1 MGGRGRSRTQ
11 RKHFAQSRE
20 NNWKYTKNGS
30 DHQQNATP
38 DNNNNN
44 NIETSNPTW
53 KPFTT
58 QNLAFEEYY
67 KEQEIVRPEEWNTF
81 MDCLRSELPA
91 AFRIN
96 SSSQCYL
103 EIQAK
108 LENDFMK
115 SLQEEGT
122 DGSEVVAIRSLPWYP
137 ENLAW
142 QSTFSRKQLRKNEIL
157 KRFHEFLK
165 LQNEIGNITRQEAV
179 SMVPPLFLDV
189 RPDDFI
195 LDMCAAPGSKTFQ
208 LLEMIH
214 HSAEPGS
221 LPGGMVL
228 ANDVDVQRCNL
239 LIHQTKRMSTA
250 NLIVTNHEAQ
260 HFPSCH
266 LDRSHAKGSEPR
278 EAKELDIDQL
288 LFDRVLCDVPCSGDG
303 TLRKAP
309 DIWRRWNAGM
319 GNGLHGLQVQIA
331 MRGMSLL
338 KVGGRMVYS
347 TCSMNPIENEAVV
360 VEILRRCGGSVE
372 LVDVSSELPQ
382 LVRRPGLKKWK
393 YGCGIRVKSN
403 SDTIRL
409 YLEWAYPFNERTKI
423 HQMRAIDS
431 TPSPESS
438 PPIFSH
444 YHRKIQAENI
454 SGDNPVQ
461 DKGMWL
467 TSYNEVCDSRRAA
480 VVPGMFPSGKG
491 YVDAQLPY
499 TGSNCNSQNG
509 NGMLQ
514 DPTIPTT
521 ILDEE
526 ASTLPLER
534 CMRIVPHDQNSG
546 AFFIAVFHKLSPLP
560 VIQKKPCCHPGKTTS
575 RGNFQAQ
582 SFTEVKD
589 ITADEVE
596 QVDSVGNQLSE
607 ATMDD
612 ADILENG
619 EDEVPLD
626 TDTDPSEIIE
636 EKRPEQIEPSRDGG
650 KRKLQLQGRWRG
662 IDPILFYREEEVVG
676 QIKAFYGIKESF
688 PFKGHLIVRNS
699 DINHVKRVY
708 YVSKS
713 VKEVLELNFLAG
725 EQLKIAAVGLKM
737 FERQKDVS
745 AQCVFRITSEGFPLL
760 LPHITKQIV
769 YASPVDFK
777 HLLQYKSIKFG
788 DFVDAEFREKA
799 SKLQFG
805 CCAVILNKDNKTL
818 SEPQV
823 DASTIAIGCW
833 RGRNSITVMVI
844 ALDIEELLER
854 MLMYLEEDSNSLLL
868 ENKPLIAAEADKIV
882 KAD

>member
-20 NNWKYTKNGS
+20 NNWKYTNNDS
-30 DHQQNATP
+30 EHQQNRENT
-38 DNNNNN
+38 N
-44 NIETSNPTW
+44 STW
-53 KPFTT
+53 KSFVT
-58 QNLAFEEYY
+58 QNLAFEQYY
-67 KEQEIVRPEEWNTF
+67 KEQGIVPPEEWGTF
-81 MDCLRSELPA
+81 MDCLQSELPA

-122 DGSEVVAIRSLPWYP
+122 DGSEVVAIKPLPWYP

-142 QSTFSRKQLRKNEIL
+142 QSAFSRKQLRKNKIL
-157 KRFHEFLK
+157 ERFHEFLK

-179 SMVPPLFLDV
+179 SMVPPLFLNV

-221 LPGGMVL
+221 VPGGMVL

-266 LDRSHAKGSEPR
+266 LNRSYAKGSEPR
-278 EAKELDIDQL
+278 ETKELDIDQL

-360 VEILRRCGGSVE
+360 AEILRRCGSSVE
-372 LVDVSSELPQ
+372 LVDVSIELPQ
-382 LVRRPGLKKWK
+382 LARRPGLKRWK
-393 YGCGIRVKSN
+393 
-403 SDTIRL
+403 
-409 YLEWAYPFNERTKI
+409 
-423 HQMRAIDS
+423 
-431 TPSPESS
+431 
-438 PPIFSH
+438 
-444 YHRKIQAENI
+444 
-454 SGDNPVQ
+454 VQ

-467 TSYNEVCDSRRAA
+467 TSFSEVHDSRRAA
-480 VVPGMFPSGKG
+480 VVPGMFPSGIG
-491 YVDAQLPY
+491 YVDAPGHGDGARRSHLPDN
-499 TGSNCNSQNG
+499 GSNDDSQNG
-509 NGMLQ
+509 IGMVQ
-514 DPTIPTT
+514 DPATPTT
-521 ILDEE
+521 ILAEE

-534 CMRIVPHDQNSG
+534 CVRIVPHDQNSG

-560 VIQKKPCCHPGKTTS
+560 VIQKKPCWPGKMTS
-575 RGNFQAQ
+575 TGNFQSQ
-582 SFTEVKD
+582 SFPKVKD
-589 ITADEVE
+589 INADEVE

-619 EDEVPLD
+619 KDEAPLD
-626 TDTDPSEIIE
+626 ADCTKILD
-636 EKRPEQIEPSRDGG
+636 EKRLQFEPSSDGRAG
-650 KRKLQLQGRWRG
+650 PELVRGRGKLQTQGRWRG
-662 IDPILFYREEEVVG
+662 VDPILFYGDEAAVG

-699 DINHVKRVY
+699 DISHVKRVY

-745 AQCVFRITSEGFPLL
+745 AQCVFRITSEGLPLL

-777 HLLQYKSIKFG
+777 DLLQYKSIKFG
-788 DFVDAEFREKA
+788 DFGDSEFREKA

-823 DASTIAIGCW
+823 DASTISIGCW
-833 RGRNSITVMVI
+833 RGRNSVTVMVI
-844 ALDIEELLER
+844 ELDIQELLER
-854 MLMYLEEDSNSLLL
+854 ILMYLVEDSDSSLL
-868 ENKPLIAAEADKIV
+868 ENKSLITAEADKIV

>member
-20 NNWKYTKNGS
+20 NNWKYSINGS
-30 DHQQNATP
+30 EHQQNATA
-38 DNNNNN
+38 DSNNRGN
-44 NIETSNPTW
+44 SNHTW
-53 KPFTT
+53 KPFVT
-58 QNLAFEEYY
+58 QNLAFEQYY
-67 KEQEIVRPEEWNTF
+67 KEQGIVPAEEWNTF

-122 DGSEVVAIRSLPWYP
+122 DGSEVVAIRPLPWYP

-142 QSTFSRKQLRKNEIL
+142 QSTFSRKQLRKNKKLE
-157 KRFHEFLK
+157 RFHEFLK

-266 LDRSHAKGSEPR
+266 LDRTYAKGSEPR

-309 DIWRRWNAGM
+309 DIWRRWNAGT

-360 VEILRRCGGSVE
+360 AEILRRCGISVE

-393 YGCGIRVKSN
+393 
-403 SDTIRL
+403 
-409 YLEWAYPFNERTKI
+409 
-423 HQMRAIDS
+423 
-431 TPSPESS
+431 
-438 PPIFSH
+438 
-444 YHRKIQAENI
+444 
-454 SGDNPVQ
+454 VQ
-461 DKGMWL
+461 DKGLWL
-467 TSYNEVCDSRRAA
+467 TSYNEVSDSRRAA
-480 VVPGMFPSGKG
+480 VVPAMFPSGEG
-491 YVDAQLPY
+491 YVGVTGHGDDARRSQLPDN
-499 TGSNCNSQNG
+499 GSNGNSQNG
-509 NGMLQ
+509 IEAVQ
-514 DPTIPTT
+514 DPATPTT
-521 ILDEE
+521 ILDGE
-526 ASTLPLER
+526 ASILPLER

-546 AFFIAVFHKLSPLP
+546 AFFIAVFRKLSPLP
-560 VIQKKPCCHPGKTTS
+560 VVQKKPCCQAGKTTS
-575 RGNFQAQ
+575 TSNFLAQ
-582 SFTEVKD
+582 SFPKV
-589 ITADEVE
+589 
-596 QVDSVGNQLSE
+596 N
-607 ATMDD
+607 D

-619 EDEVPLD
+619 QDKAPLNI
-626 TDTDPSEIIE
+626 DPSEIVE
-636 EKRPEQIEPSRDGG
+636 EKRPEKIRPSSDGRAG
-650 KRKLQLQGRWRG
+650 PELFTGRRKLQMQGKWRG
-662 IDPILFYREEEVVG
+662 IDPILFYRAEAAVG
-676 QIKAFYGIKESF
+676 QIKDFYGIKESF

-699 DINHVKRVY
+699 DMNHVKRVY

-745 AQCVFRITSEGFPLL
+745 AQCVFRITSEGLPLL
-760 LPHITKQIV
+760 LPYITKQIV

-777 HLLQYKSIKFG
+777 HILQYKSVKFG

-844 ALDIEELLER
+844 ALDCQELLER
-854 MLMYLEEDSNSLLL
+854 MLMYLEEDSDSLLL
-868 ENKPLIAAEADKIV
+868 ENKPLIVAEAAKLL

>member
-1 MGGRGRSRTQ
+1 MPQRDNFAWAAMVSAHVNAGDLSSARSLFDGMPEKITAACNAMINGFSNSESDFSAFKFAAAMGGRGRSRTQ

-38 DNNNNN
+38 DNNN

-122 DGSEVVAIRSLPWYP
+122 DGSEVVAIRPLPWYP

-393 YGCGIRVKSN
+393 
-403 SDTIRL
+403 
-409 YLEWAYPFNERTKI
+409 
-423 HQMRAIDS
+423 
-431 TPSPESS
+431 
-438 PPIFSH
+438 
-444 YHRKIQAENI
+444 
-454 SGDNPVQ
+454 VQ

-467 TSYNEVCDSRRAA
+467 TSYNEVYDSRRAA

-509 NGMLQ
+509 NGMVQ
-514 DPTIPTT
+514 DHTIPTT

-636 EKRPEQIEPSRDGG
+636 EKRPEQIEPSRDEG

-868 ENKPLIAAEADKIV
+868 ENKPLIAAEADKVV
-882 KAD
+882 KSD

>member
-20 NNWKYTKNGS
+20 NNWKYSKNDS
-30 DHQQNATP
+30 EQQENATA

-44 NIETSNPTW
+44 NRENSKPTW
-53 KPFTT
+53 KPFVT

-67 KEQEIVRPEEWNTF
+67 KEQGIVPPEEWNTF

-122 DGSEVVAIRSLPWYP
+122 DGSEVVAIRPLPWYP

-142 QSTFSRKQLRKNEIL
+142 QSTFSRKQLRKNKIL
-157 KRFHEFLK
+157 ERFHKFLK

-266 LDRSHAKGSEPR
+266 LIRTYGKGYEPR
-278 EAKELDIDQL
+278 EVKELDIDQL

-309 DIWRRWNAGM
+309 DIWRRWNVGM

-347 TCSMNPIENEAVV
+347 TCSMNPTENEAVV
-360 VEILRRCGGSVE
+360 AEILRRCGGSVE

-393 YGCGIRVKSN
+393 
-403 SDTIRL
+403 
-409 YLEWAYPFNERTKI
+409 
-423 HQMRAIDS
+423 
-431 TPSPESS
+431 
-438 PPIFSH
+438 
-444 YHRKIQAENI
+444 
-454 SGDNPVQ
+454 VQ
-461 DKGMWL
+461 DKGVWL
-467 TSYNEVCDSRRAA
+467 TSYNEICDSRRAA

-491 YVDAQLPY
+491 YVDAPGRQLPDN
-499 TGSNCNSQNG
+499 GSNGNSQNG
-509 NGMLQ
+509 IRMVQ
-514 DPTIPTT
+514 DSANPTT

-526 ASTLPLER
+526 VSTLPLER
-534 CMRIVPHDQNSG
+534 CIRIVPHDQNSG
-546 AFFIAVFHKLSPLP
+546 AFFIAVFHKLSPSP
-560 VIQKKPCCHPGKTTS
+560 VTQKKHCYQPGNTTS
-575 RGNFQAQ
+575 AGNFQAQ
-582 SFTEVKD
+582 SLPKVKD
-589 ITADEVE
+589 INADEVE

-607 ATMDD
+607 ATMGD
-612 ADILENG
+612 ADILKNGNG
-619 EDEVPLD
+619 EATP
-626 TDTDPSEIIE
+626 DTDPSKIVEG
-636 EKRPEQIEPSRDGG
+636 KRPEQTKPSSDGG
-650 KRKLQLQGRWRG
+650 AGPELVTGRRRIQMQGRWRG
-662 IDPILFYREEEVVG
+662 IDPIIFYREEAAVG

-688 PFKGHLIVRNS
+688 PFKGHLIVRNT

-745 AQCVFRITSEGFPLL
+745 TQCVFRITSEGLPLL

-777 HLLQYKSIKFG
+777 LLLQYKSIKFG

-844 ALDIEELLER
+844 ALDCQELLER
-854 MLMYLEEDSNSLLL
+854 MLMYLEEDSESFLL

>member
-1 MGGRGRSRTQ
+1 MCGRTSTTNQISELDIFVLR
-11 RKHFAQSRE
+11 
-20 NNWKYTKNGS
+20 GS
-30 DHQQNATP
+30 VSLYQEVINEDGHEDLQIRRGNEKTFPTLSLMARDVLNIQASSIVSESSFSAARYQIGDHRHSLA
-38 DNNNNN
+38 
-44 NIETSNPTW
+44 ETTW
-53 KPFTT
+53 KLRYYSRDWIRAERRRCGQPEI
-58 QNLAFEEYY
+58 NEE
-67 KEQEIVRPEEWNTF
+67 
-81 MDCLRSELPA
+81 DD
-91 AFRIN
+91 
-96 SSSQCYL
+96 
-103 EIQAK
+103 
-108 LENDFMK
+108 EN
-115 SLQEEGT
+115 
-122 DGSEVVAIRSLPWYP
+122 Y
-137 ENLAW
+137 
-142 QSTFSRKQLRKNEIL
+142 NEIL
-157 KRFHEFLK
+157 TEGSGSDVDQFDQQIPIPTEEP
-165 LQNEIGNITRQEAV
+165 QEIIKQLEQ
-179 SMVPPLFLDV
+179 VPPLFLDV

-221 LPGGMVL
+221 LPDGMVL

-266 LDRSHAKGSEPR
+266 LNRSYAKASEPR

-288 LFDRVLCDVPCSGDG
+288 LFDRVLCDVPCNGDG

-338 KVGGRMVYS
+338 KVDGGMVYS

-360 VEILRRCGGSVE
+360 TE
-372 LVDVSSELPQ
+372 
-382 LVRRPGLKKWK
+382 
-393 YGCGIRVKSN
+393 
-403 SDTIRL
+403 
-409 YLEWAYPFNERTKI
+409 
-423 HQMRAIDS
+423 
-431 TPSPESS
+431 
-438 PPIFSH
+438 
-444 YHRKIQAENI
+444 
-454 SGDNPVQ
+454 VQ

-467 TSYNEVCDSRRAA
+467 TSFNEVCDSRRAA

-491 YVDAQLPY
+491 YADAQLPDN
-499 TGSNCNSQNG
+499 GSNGNSQNG
-509 NGMLQ
+509 NGMVQ
-514 DPTIPTT
+514 DPAIPTT

-534 CMRIVPHDQNSG
+534 CMRIVHMIRTVEPSLLP
-546 AFFIAVFHKLSPLP
+546 VFHKLSPLP
-560 VIQKKPCCHPGKTTS
+560 SELKRQLFVRSRKLGHLSFNYNDMASYNRTSAQLYLLLWFKFRNSDSELEEQELKTSTMVELFSFFIQKKPCCLSGKTTS
-575 RGNFQAQ
+575 RSNFQAQ

-589 ITADEVE
+589 INADEVE

-607 ATMDD
+607 ATMND
-612 ADILENG
+612 ADILENRK
-619 EDEVPLD
+619 DEAPLD
-626 TDTDPSEIIE
+626 TDPSKIVE

-650 KRKLQLQGRWRG
+650 KRK
-662 IDPILFYREEEVVG
+662 
-676 QIKAFYGIKESF
+676 
-688 PFKGHLIVRNS
+688 NS
-699 DINHVKRVY
+699 HINHVKRVY

-745 AQCVFRITSEGFPLL
+745 ARCVFRITSEGLPLL

-788 DFVDAEFREKA
+788 DFEDDEFREKA

-833 RGRNSITVMVI
+833 RGRNIITVMGI

-854 MLMYLEEDSNSLLL
+854 MLMYLEEDSDSFLL

-882 KAD
+882 

>member
-20 NNWKYTKNGS
+20 NNWKYSKNSS
-30 DHQQNATP
+30 DQQQEN
-38 DNNNNN
+38 DNNNREN
-44 NIETSNPTW
+44 SNPTW

-58 QNLAFEEYY
+58 QNFAFEEYY
-67 KEQEIVRPEEWNTF
+67 KEQGIVPPEEWNTF
-81 MDCLRSELPA
+81 MECLRSELPA

-96 SSSQCYL
+96 ASSQCYL

-122 DGSEVVAIRSLPWYP
+122 DGSEVVAIRPLPWYP

-266 LDRSHAKGSEPR
+266 LNRINAKGSEPR

-360 VEILRRCGGSVE
+360 AEILRRCGGSVE

-393 YGCGIRVKSN
+393 
-403 SDTIRL
+403 
-409 YLEWAYPFNERTKI
+409 
-423 HQMRAIDS
+423 
-431 TPSPESS
+431 
-438 PPIFSH
+438 
-444 YHRKIQAENI
+444 
-454 SGDNPVQ
+454 VQ

-467 TSYNEVCDSRRAA
+467 TSFNEVLDSRRAA

-491 YVDAQLPY
+491 YVDALEHN
-499 TGSNCNSQNG
+499 GNSQNG
-509 NGMLQ
+509 TGMVQ
-514 DPTIPTT
+514 DPATPTT
-521 ILDEE
+521 ILGEE
-526 ASTLPLER
+526 ASSLPLER

-546 AFFIAVFHKLSPLP
+546 AFFIAVLHKLSPLP
-560 VIQKKPCCHPGKTTS
+560 LIQMKTTS

-582 SFTEVKD
+582 NFIEVKD
-589 ITADEVE
+589 INAGEVE
-596 QVDSVGNQLSE
+596 KVDSVGNQLSE
-607 ATMDD
+607 ATIDD

-619 EDEVPLD
+619 KDEAPLD
-626 TDTDPSEIIE
+626 TDPSKIVE
-636 EKRPEQIEPSRDGG
+636 EKRPELIEPSSDGRAG
-650 KRKLQLQGRWRG
+650 PELVKGRRKLQMQGYWRG
-662 IDPILFYREEEVVG
+662 IDPILFYREEAAVD

-688 PFKGHLIVRNS
+688 PFRGHLIVRNS
-699 DINHVKRVY
+699 DISHVKRVY

-745 AQCVFRITSEGFPLL
+745 AQCVFRITSEGLPLL
-760 LPHITKQIV
+760 LPHMSKQIV
-769 YASPVDFK
+769 YASPTDFK

-805 CCAVILNKDNKTL
+805 CCAAILNKDNKTL
-818 SEPQV
+818 SELRV

-844 ALDIEELLER
+844 ALDIQELLER
-854 MLMYLEEDSNSLLL
+854 MLMYLEEDSDSLLL
-868 ENKPLIAAEADKIV
+868 ENKPLIAAEADEIV